1 MKRSAEGVAGNVEEN
16 RPHLQAMQASPPTRC
31 HCDTRLSAK
40 PGGMTATLPDGT
52 DQVAD
57 VAVAGG
63 MGSLMTMATT
73 HNTERM
79 SGHVKEQNQPHLLV
93 GKESSGTIML
103 HFVTPDS
110 LHFGVPCLRQL
121 SNAKKMFARYGDG
134 PTNPGV
140 AASNSGEVY
149 YTLRVTAGRNFPT
162 CATKAEPV

>member
-1 MKRSAEGVAGNVEEN
+1 MK
-16 RPHLQAMQASPPTRC
+16 
-31 HCDTRLSAK
+31 
-40 PGGMTATLPDGT
+40 
-52 DQVAD
+52 
-57 VAVAGG
+57 
-63 MGSLMTMATT
+63 TMATI

-93 GKESSGTIML
+93 GKESSSTIML

-149 YTLRVTAGRNFPT
+149 YTLRFTAGRNFPT
-162 CATKAEPV
+162 VLTKAEPV